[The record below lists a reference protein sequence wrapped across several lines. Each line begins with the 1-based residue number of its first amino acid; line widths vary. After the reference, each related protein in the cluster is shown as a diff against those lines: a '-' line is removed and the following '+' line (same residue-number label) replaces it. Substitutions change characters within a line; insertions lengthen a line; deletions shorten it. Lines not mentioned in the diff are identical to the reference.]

1 MKLILPNLAPG
12 WTTST
17 RRTRLALTFAL
28 CIPGAVHLLA
38 AELYESGRAWQWTLM
53 SLLLRI
59 FILHPL
65 LEYWGHWLIHEVSNV
80 QHANHHSE
88 IKHNSAGADEFE
100 FWCYLM
106 AVAAYHS
113 SYTRGACIG
122 FLSVAANSNPTT
134 IGIVSQTHECPPAR
148 RSQYAWFHQLSHD
161 WPALVP
167 HAARHHAIHHIAP
180 SKNLSISLSWPDR
193 VFGTN
198 LPQLP
203 RAAPVPVRVEP
214 MLEGRSPPCY
224 ATERRRKSF
233 KGA

>member
-28 CIPGAVHLLA
+28 CIPGAVHLLVA
-38 AELYESGRAWQWTLM
+38 DLYESGRAWQWTLM

-134 IGIVSQTHECPPAR
+134 IGILSRRLTSAR
-148 RSQYAWFHQLSHD
+148 RRL
-161 WPALVP
+161 
-167 HAARHHAIHHIAP
+167 AARTLGPTSCRTTGRRSSH
-180 SKNLSISLSWPDR
+180 
-193 VFGTN
+193 T
-198 LPQLP
+198 P
-203 RAAPVPVRVEP
+203 RATTP
-214 MLEGRSPPCY
+214 S
-224 ATERRRKSF
+224 TTSRRART
-233 KGA
+233 